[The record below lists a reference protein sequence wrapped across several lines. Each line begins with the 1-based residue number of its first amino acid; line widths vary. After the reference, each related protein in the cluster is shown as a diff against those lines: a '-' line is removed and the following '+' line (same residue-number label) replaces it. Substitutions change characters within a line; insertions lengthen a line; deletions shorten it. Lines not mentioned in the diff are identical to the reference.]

1 MRALLDTHALLWWIL
16 EDPALSPGAREV
28 IAEVNNTLLVSA
40 ASAWEMA
47 IKFQSGKLP
56 RAGELV
62 ARFVS
67 EVEIEGFQLLSI
79 TAEHGIRAG
88 LLPGLHKDPFDRLLI
103 AQSQAENAPI
113 ISNDPVFETYGVR
126 RLW

>member
-1 MRALLDTHALLWWIL
+1 LRALLDTHALLWWIL
-16 EDPALSPGAREV
+16 EDPALSRGAREV
-28 IAEVNNTLLVSA
+28 IANANNTVLVSA
-40 ASAWEMA
+40 ATAWEMA

-56 RAGELV
+56 RAGDLI

-67 EVEIEGFQLLSI
+67 GVELEGFQLLSV

-88 LLPGLHKDPFDRLLI
+88 LLPGPHKDPFDRLLI

-113 ISNDPVFETYGVR
+113 VSNEAVFDSYGVQ